1 MKTTYRPMNNI
12 KLLSLKKEEKIL
24 LLIIHWK
31 QKKYK
36 RACIEPGTFG
46 SESKG
51 STHNQRDLKF
61 CHIFLKIY
69 KSNKSTNPLKLAIH
83 RNSLGGWL

>member
-31 QKKYK
+31 KKNTK
-36 RACIEPGTFG
+36 EHVSNLVPLAPKVKVLPTINGTSSFV
-46 SESKG
+46 
-51 STHNQRDLKF
+51 
-61 CHIFLKIY
+61 IF
-69 KSNKSTNPLKLAIH
+69 S
-83 RNSLGGWL
+83 

>member
-1 MKTTYRPMNNI
+1 MTTTYRPMNNI

-31 QKKYK
+31 QKNTKEHVSNLVPLAPK
-36 RACIEPGTFG
+36 V
-46 SESKG
+46 KG

-61 CHIFLKIY
+61 CHIF
-69 KSNKSTNPLKLAIH
+69 
-83 RNSLGGWL
+83 